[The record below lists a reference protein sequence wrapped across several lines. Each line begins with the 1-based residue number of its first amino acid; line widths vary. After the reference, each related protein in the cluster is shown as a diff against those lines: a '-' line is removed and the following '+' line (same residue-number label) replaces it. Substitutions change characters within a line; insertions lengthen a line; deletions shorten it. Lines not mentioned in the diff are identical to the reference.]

1 MNTKYIIEVGVK
13 APNGVEPDYSLE
25 FYVEREQTVVL
36 DKSELVRVITD
47 NGERYFALLDLN
59 MKRGHLMCCVR
70 VKDNEPLFERTQEFR
85 VYTGITLG
93 GCLCKREEVTRCG
106 GYTFMFNAMEDV
118 PKDINAL
125 IYYGVIKDNISYN
138 DITENILRALEKRK
152 EGVMA
157 RTQIE
162 VQAGDRVAILVP
174 SNSLLIPKKD
184 NGFGSK
190 VAFDTSVMG
199 VNGEIKVV
207 ANSIEYRVYGELM
220 TVDGNLYFYID

>member
-1 MNTKYIIEVGVK
+1 MNTKYIIEVSVK
-13 APNGVEPDYSLE
+13 APDGAEPDYSLE
-25 FYVEREQTVVL
+25 FYVEREHTVML

-47 NGERYFALLDLN
+47 SGERFFALLDLD

-93 GCLCKREEVTRCG
+93 SCLCKHQEVTQCG
-106 GYTFMFNAMEDV
+106 GYTFTFNAVDDV

-138 DITENILRALEKRK
+138 EITENTLRALDKMK
-152 EGVMA
+152 EGA
-157 RTQIE
+157 LGRTQIE
-162 VQAGDRVAILVP
+162 ASAGDRVVILVP
-174 SNSLLIPKKD
+174 SNSLLIPRKD

-199 VNGEIKVV
+199 ANGETKVI
-207 ANSIEYRVYGELM
+207 ANGIEYRVYGELM
-220 TVDGNLYFYID
+220 TVDGNLYIYID

>member
-1 MNTKYIIEVGVK
+1 MNTKYIIEVSVK
-13 APNGVEPDYSLE
+13 APDGAEPDYSLE

-47 NGERYFALLDLN
+47 NGEKYFALLDLN

-85 VYTGITLG
+85 VYTGVTLG

-106 GYTFMFNAMEDV
+106 GYTFTFNAMEDV

-125 IYYGVIKDNISYN
+125 IYYGVIKQNISYN
-138 DITENILRALEKRK
+138 EITESSLRVLDKQK
-152 EGVMA
+152 EGILG
-157 RTQIE
+157 RTGIE
-162 VQAGDRVAILVP
+162 VSAGDRVVILVP
-174 SNSLLIPKKD
+174 SNSLLVPKKD

-199 VNGEIKVV
+199 ANGEIKVI
-207 ANSIEYRVYGELM
+207 ANGIEYRVYGELM
-220 TVDGNLYFYID
+220 TVDGILYIYID